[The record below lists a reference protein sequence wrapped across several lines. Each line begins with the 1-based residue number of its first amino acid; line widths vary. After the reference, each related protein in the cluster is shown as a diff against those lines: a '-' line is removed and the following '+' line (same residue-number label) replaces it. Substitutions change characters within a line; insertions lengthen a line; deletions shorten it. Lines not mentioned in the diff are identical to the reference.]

1 LHGGMFAAWNEKL
14 KKPNMSSQSGIGL
27 PSMGHLV
34 GDLTQKR
41 QKDSDD
47 FKCKPHNLGVVG
59 E

>member
-1 LHGGMFAAWNEKL
+1 MFAAWNEKL
-14 KKPNMSSQSGIGL
+14 KKPNMSSQNSIGL
-27 PSMGHLV
+27 PSMGRLV

-47 FKCKPHNLGVVG
+47 FKCKPHNLKVVG